1 MQVNFTCQL
10 FNDYCMSIEIH
21 FKHQVA
27 HTHTQNGLSELF
39 IKEFQMIACLSC
51 MKTKL
56 IIFA

>member
-1 MQVNFTCQL
+1 MQVNFTSQL

-39 IKEFQMIACLSC
+39 IKEFQMIACLSR